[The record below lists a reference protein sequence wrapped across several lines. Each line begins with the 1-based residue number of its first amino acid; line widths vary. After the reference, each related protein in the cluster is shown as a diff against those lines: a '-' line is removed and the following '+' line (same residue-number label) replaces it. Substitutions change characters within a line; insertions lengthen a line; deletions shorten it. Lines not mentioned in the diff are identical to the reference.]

1 VSMLAMVLLLLLQFG
16 DLINVVA
23 VAVVVRC
30 GGDRRPTTMRSQHS
44 AVAAVASGCG
54 CGRGAT
60 VEQSR
65 VVAFVIAKRSW
76 LATTW

>member
-44 AVAAVASGCG
+44 AVAAVAFG